1 MSVLYKPT
9 PILNAIDTMLT
20 AVLPATVDGKTLA
33 VELDASIWSAPQVI
47 IEQAGGPDPTAFTF
61 GGHDWAVLGAQLTS
75 VGATRTQ
82 ARMLG
87 DLVREAMAG
96 QTRLGA
102 PLHPLAPVGAT
113 VTSVVSDND
122 GAITQ
127 DNPPTW
133 TETYRI
139 RYASA

>member
-9 PILNAIDTMLT
+9 PILDAVAVMLT
-20 AVLPATVDGKTLA
+20 DVLPATVDTQALT
-33 VELDASIWSAPQVI
+33 VEVDAATWSAPQVI
-47 IEQAGGPDPTAFTF
+47 IEQAGGPTPTALTM
-61 GGHDWAVLGAQLTS
+61 GGPDWAVLGTQLTS

-102 PLHPLAPVGAT
+102 PLHPLAPAGAIVVA
-113 VTSVVSDND
+113 VTSNND
-122 GAITQ
+122 GALTQ

-133 TETYRI
+133 TETYAI
-139 RYASA
+139 RYAAA